1 MKSPNVSTDQEVH
14 TSTTRRRYYDAGKT
28 VPSKTYTRTM
38 DGGTGFYRNTEPGAQ
53 PQGPKQYAPS
63 DAFGKF
69 LGSAAQIAGAAS
81 SLSGAF
87 PSKTGT
93 IGKPKATIAPTTTAA
108 VPMPVAK
115 KGLNIKNKDM
125 KKTVVAK
132 GKYANGGKS
141 VKPVAKPSDDTMD
154 KFSKGGKSVKM
165 VKTYGGGTSGVTKSQ
180 TDFEQKE
187 KSNKKQRDQEN
198 EPLQQKRYDL
208 LNKKT
213 ISLGSLKEDSD
224 ITKIAKTYKEEES
237 NEINSRLRTYA
248 NSGRKDID
256 DKTREAA
263 AKSRNAR
270 LKLKT
275 YGGGSGKVD
284 VKPAKNL
291 KEYNEKERKN
301 IDEEENKE
309 MSAATKDY
317 DQARK
322 NQNKDN
328 SEDSAAI
335 ATLPNSPSPVKK
347 FLKSS
352 SSERLVEKQAK
363 LRTTLQKRYDAA
375 GAKSVEA
382 REYNYTLSGRKA
394 ADDKASAESAKA
406 RASRLKLKS
415 KK

>member
-1 MKSPNVSTDQEVH
+1 MSRVTRFKRLMKSPNVSTDQEVH

-108 VPMPVAK
+108 VPTPVAK

-165 VKTYGGGTSGVTKSQ
+165 VKTYGGG
-180 TDFEQKE
+180 
-187 KSNKKQRDQEN
+187 
-198 EPLQQKRYDL
+198 
-208 LNKKT
+208 
-213 ISLGSLKEDSD
+213 
-224 ITKIAKTYKEEES
+224 
-237 NEINSRLRTYA
+237 
-248 NSGRKDID
+248 
-256 DKTREAA
+256 
-263 AKSRNAR
+263 
-270 LKLKT
+270 
-275 YGGGSGKVD
+275 SGKVE

-291 KEYNEKERKN
+291 KEYNRKKKDEPSEDETIASSTGKKLKIKLVQAN
-301 IDEEENKE
+301 VADTRTSNKNLTENTHRKADMVRDEHDEEVKRLQDNK
-309 MSAATKDY
+309 A
-317 DQARK
+317 
-322 NQNKDN
+322 
-328 SEDSAAI
+328 
-335 ATLPNSPSPVKK
+335 
-347 FLKSS
+347 
-352 SSERLVEKQAK
+352 
-363 LRTTLQKRYDAA
+363 
-375 GAKSVEA
+375 
-382 REYNYTLSGRKA
+382 YNYALSGRKA
-394 ADDKASAESAKA
+394 ADDKARAAGAIDRQYREEA
-406 RASRLKLKS
+406 RAAR
-415 KK
+415 KKRASEAYKQRDGYKE